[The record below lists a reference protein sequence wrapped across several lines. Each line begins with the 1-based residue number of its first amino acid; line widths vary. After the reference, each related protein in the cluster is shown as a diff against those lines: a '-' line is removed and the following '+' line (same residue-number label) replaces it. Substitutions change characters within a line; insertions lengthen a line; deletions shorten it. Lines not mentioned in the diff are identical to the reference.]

1 MTQQPPGGQYPGQPG
16 QPGHPGQQ
24 PQQQYQQPPQQQYQ
38 QPPQQQYQQAAPAQA
53 APVQAVPAQVFGGG
67 GHDPKAMTA
76 LGPKGQDLLQN
87 VTLLPNEK
95 IKYAIMADGY
105 FLGANPLLKMIAMFQ
120 AMITTLTGGHI
131 RVFLIVTNQR
141 VLLLQSNQVWCGV
154 GRVRNVNAIA
164 LASLI
169 ETGCGKETQMCCVHS
184 RYVHIE
190 TKTQKH
196 MMMIKKLG
204 DAQIQDF
211 VANLSAVLVAN
222 VERGT
227 AV

>member
-1 MTQQPPGGQYPGQPG
+1 MTQQPPPGGQYPGQ
-16 QPGHPGQQ
+16 GQQ
-24 PQQQYQQPPQQQYQ
+24 PHYQQPAQQQQQQYQQQAQQQQQQYQQPQAAA
-38 QPPQQQYQQAAPAQA
+38 AAPA
-53 APVQAVPAQVFGGG
+53 APAIGGS
-67 GHDPKAMTA
+67 GHAPTAMTA
-76 LGPKGQDLLQN
+76 LGPKGQELLN
-87 VTLLPNEK
+87 SVTLLPGEQ

-105 FLGANPLLKMIAMFQ
+105 FIGANPLLKMIAVFQ

-154 GRVRNVNAIA
+154 GKMKKVNSIA

-190 TKTQKH
+190 TKTQTH

-222 VERGT
+222 VNRGT